1 MLEPLELGSQPLPW
15 EGNQDRT
22 FWGWRAEQGCGY
34 PLGASTMSIRQ
45 MDLVVDGCGV
55 IPALLGGEHTQGTL
69 CQGRELAYRA
79 VL

>member
-1 MLEPLELGSQPLPW
+1 
-15 EGNQDRT
+15 
-22 FWGWRAEQGCGY
+22 
-34 PLGASTMSIRQ
+34 MSIRQ